1 MRVSPQCVHSLGGL
15 RQGTRG
21 RLRLWGRLSWPRGS
35 SRVPPPPGV
44 LFHPPSLDP
53 PPSEVNLANIVVHGG
68 IIEQIQDQQR
78 EHEEAVNPH
87 SQKRRVVVVHVALGA
102 GREVCLHDRLELR
115 LVAAVFEDSVVMVTA
130 EDEGFV
136 VREPGAVEAKVVAAF
151 VIRVRLT
158 DPEMCGQDCRKQQG
172 EYCEHVP
179 GPLATTGHHPAGI
192 DPSGAAG
199 KKMTTTPPRLSGH
212 TGSAKPTPFSPRG
225 SKAEFRTMWPGPQ

>member
-192 DPSGAAG
+192 DPSGAACSEG
-199 KKMTTTPPRLSGH
+199 RQAPATACRD
-212 TGSAKPTPFSPRG
+212 AASPYG
-225 SKAEFRTMWPGPQ
+225 WTDP